1 MDDGY
6 CWYDLLAQGESPRCK
21 GDLILAVVE
30 VGIVIDKERLADD
43 GVVHWRLLDVEN
55 YLCFLLSKHQSL
67 HLEMD
72 HARIEIKIHASHLD
86 VLHILFVDIK
96 ALQEKLTVYLAF

>member
-6 CWYDLLAQGESPRCK
+6 CWYYLLAQGEPPRCK

-30 VGIVIDKERLADD
+30 VGIVIDEERLADD
-43 GVVHWRLLDVEN
+43 GVVHWRLLDVED
-55 YLCFLLSKHQSL
+55 YLGFLLSKHQSL

-72 HARIEIKIHASHLD
+72 HACIEIKIHASHLD
-86 VLHILFVDIK
+86 VFHILFVVVK